1 MNIFYITQFL
11 IYMVSAFLMLRDED
25 KYGWVLLVE
34 LLFLIIYMINMF
46 KKNKGSFIKIKE
58 CIKLILINVLSIA
71 IIYILIDSNIVRDYN
86 TGFFAGLGV
95 FVFIFILY
103 PIANGIT
110 LGIFLI
116 SNLVKYIIKKVKTK
130 KETEIEKLI

>member
-1 MNIFYITQFL
+1 MNKFYIIQFF
-11 IYMVSAFLMLRDED
+11 IYIVSAFLMLRDEN
-25 KYGWVLLVE
+25 KYGWVIFVE
-34 LLFLIIYMINMF
+34 LLFLVIYMIKMF

-58 CIKLILINVLSIA
+58 CIKLILINVLSIG

-86 TGFFAGLGV
+86 NGLFAGLGA

-116 SNLVKYIIKKVKTK
+116 SNLVKYIIKKVKSK
-130 KETEIEKLI
+130 K